1 MFYTETPNRR
11 LTPQEMQDEKYIA
24 KLFRRPW
31 RHFLKDKPYYPYV
44 PTDERYMVN
53 FDLNPPQ

>member
-31 RHFLKDKPYYPYV
+31 RHFIKDKPYYPYV